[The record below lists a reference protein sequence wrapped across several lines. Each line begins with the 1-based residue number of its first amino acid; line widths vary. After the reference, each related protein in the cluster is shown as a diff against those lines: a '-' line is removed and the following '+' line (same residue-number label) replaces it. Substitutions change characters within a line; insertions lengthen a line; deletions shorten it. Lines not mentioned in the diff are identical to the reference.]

1 MTPSVF
7 RSLRFRL
14 IASVV
19 VIEIVML
26 SLLVWSNMGVIQQAY
41 AERLQET
48 AAGLLQQIADT
59 SGSYL
64 LEVDYASLEEYL
76 RNVAG
81 QKELNYLVVSDRD
94 QRSVVSLGKPPLS
107 QWPEPDLHPLRVH
120 DDVLDVA
127 RDIRIGEQL
136 MGEVRA
142 GFSLTLMEHAIRQAR
157 MRSIAIAA
165 TEITLTILAT
175 VFIGVHLTRRLGRL
189 AQAAQQVGAGNY
201 SVSVKAETRD
211 EVGMMAMAF
220 NRMVT
225 EVSERTR
232 RLQQALARE
241 RVIEETSIDGMI
253 TYGVG
258 HKILSLNPAMTALF
272 GFPERELLGEPVEKL
287 LAAPDETGA
296 GTAAGAASAIWDKPT
311 VARTEAVG
319 RRKDGGRF
327 PLELYIGRVDSGGEV
342 LFAATLHDITERKR
356 AERECLTLLEGNRFL
371 IHKSLAVQEEER
383 RHLARELHDELG
395 QCLTAIQADAEIIH
409 ELSRTANPKIEAS
422 AAAILDVSSRIY
434 SVVHSM
440 MQRLRPSV
448 LDDLGLAA
456 ALQEEIEAWQQR
468 HQAVDVRLSID
479 GDITQLGE
487 AINISLYRVV
497 QESLTNISKHAG
509 ATQVD
514 IRLMLDDHDAHRQ
527 VVLEITDNGCGI
539 QPVPGNRGLGLIGM
553 RERVEA
559 LHGTLAVDSAPAQG
573 VRIRLAIPVPTLQ
586 TA

>member
-19 VIEIVML
+19 LIEIVML
-26 SLLVWSNMGVIQQAY
+26 SLLVWSNMGVIQRAH

-48 AAGLLQQIADT
+48 AASMLQQIADT

-76 RNVAG
+76 RNVASH
-81 QKELNYLVVSDRD
+81 KELSYLDVSDRD
-94 QRSVVSLGKPPLS
+94 RRSVVSLGQAPRPR
-107 QWPEPDLHPLRVH
+107 WPEPDLHPLRVN
-120 DDVLDVA
+120 DGVLDIV

-136 MGEVRA
+136 LGEVRA
-142 GFSLTLMEHAIRQAR
+142 GFSLSLMEHAIRQAR
-157 MRSIAIAA
+157 VRSIAIAA

-175 VFIGVHLTRRLGRL
+175 VFIGVHLTRRLGHL
-189 AQAAQQVGAGNY
+189 AHAAQQVGAGNY
-201 SVSVKAETRD
+201 NVSVKAETRD

-232 RLQQALARE
+232 HLQQALARE
-241 RVIEETSIDGMI
+241 RVIEETSIDGML
-253 TYGVG
+253 TYGAG
-258 HKILSLNPAMTALF
+258 HQILSLNPAMTALF
-272 GFPERELLGEPVEKL
+272 GFPARELLGQPVAKL
-287 LAAPDETGA
+287 LAPPDTTATG
-296 GTAAGAASAIWDKPT
+296 TAASAIWDQPT

-319 RRKDGGRF
+319 RRKDGSRF

-409 ELSRTANPKIEAS
+409 ELSGTANPKIEAS
-422 AAAILDVSSRIY
+422 AAAILNVSSHIY

-456 ALQEEIEAWQQR
+456 ALQEEIDAWQQR
-468 HQAVDVRLSID
+468 HPAVDARLSVQ
-479 GDITQLGE
+479 GDAGQLGE
-487 AINISLYRVV
+487 AINISLYRLV

-509 ATQVD
+509 ATRVD
-514 IRLMLDDHDAHRQ
+514 IRLIVNEQDAHRQ
-527 VVLEITDNGCGI
+527 VVLEITDNGCGM
-539 QPVPGNRGLGLIGM
+539 QPAAGNRGLGLIGM

-559 LHGTLAVDSAPAQG
+559 LHGTLAIDSAPARG
-573 VRIRLAIPVPTLQ
+573 VRIRLAIPVPG
-586 TA
+586 